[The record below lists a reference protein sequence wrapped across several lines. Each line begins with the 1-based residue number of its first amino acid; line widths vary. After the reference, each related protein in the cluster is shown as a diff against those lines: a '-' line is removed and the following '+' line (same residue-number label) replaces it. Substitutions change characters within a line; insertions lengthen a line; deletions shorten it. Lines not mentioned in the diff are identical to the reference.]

1 MDNILLNDIVD
12 IVDILNNI
20 LDNIFDDIL
29 DILNNILVILFQTY
43 EAEEGERRWNTAP
56 SVFAACVQVLHLY
69 NSPPHSTLSLIYH
82 LKVKGD
88 HPWCRKEKFNF

>member
-43 EAEEGERRWNTAP
+43 EAEEGERIVIMRTTECLFF
-56 SVFAACVQVLHLY
+56 SFEACEDLRQRER
-69 NSPPHSTLSLIYH
+69 NREREES
-82 LKVKGD
+82 
-88 HPWCRKEKFNF
+88 

>member
-1 MDNILLNDIVD
+1 MDNILLND

-43 EAEEGERRWNTAP
+43 EAEEGERIVIMRTTECLFF
-56 SVFAACVQVLHLY
+56 SFEACEDLRQRER
-69 NSPPHSTLSLIYH
+69 NREREES
-82 LKVKGD
+82 
-88 HPWCRKEKFNF
+88 